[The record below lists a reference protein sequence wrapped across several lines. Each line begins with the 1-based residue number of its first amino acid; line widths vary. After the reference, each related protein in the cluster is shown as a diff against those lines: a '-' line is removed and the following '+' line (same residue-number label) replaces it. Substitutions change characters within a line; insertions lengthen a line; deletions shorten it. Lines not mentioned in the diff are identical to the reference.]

1 MKLESKQ
8 LIFVVIGV
16 VLCGTLVACA
26 LVTSKFRPTVKGV
39 WVIQP
44 FFAYNLTRGDGG
56 VNHTVE
62 GQQVLRIF
70 PVGDGRRFNLYGSVN
85 YSLASD
91 EPYSIERTPRYVIE
105 GTQTFRYST
114 GDRFVWIKV
123 DRMYDYRLCLD
134 ENGCIERLPYL
145 GDLPK

>member
-1 MKLESKQ
+1 MKRESKY
-8 LIFVVIGV
+8 LLFVIIGTG
-16 VLCGTLVACA
+16 LCGAVFASALLNSTLRA
-26 LVTSKFRPTVKGV
+26 PQKGV

-56 VNHTVE
+56 KNHTVE

-70 PVGDGRRFNLYGSVN
+70 PVGDGRRFNLYGNVN

-91 EPYSIERTPRYVIE
+91 EPYSVDKATKYVIE
-105 GTQTFRYST
+105 GIQTYQYST

-123 DRMYDYRLCLD
+123 DRMYNLKICLD
-134 ENGCIERLPYL
+134 ENGYIKQIPYK
-145 GDLPK
+145 GELPK